1 MPGLKAALEAID
13 NRSDFKT
20 FMQNYAFA
28 HGGVNNKGPRRDGP
42 REEGFVCVPCTMLPW
57 IVLTAMRPSFHRS
70 PRSLRTH
77 PRRATLPRRSRRIAA
92 GRRSALTWRS
102 RWHAT
107 TSTSRPSW

>member
-70 PRSLRTH
+70 PRSLRT
-77 PRRATLPRRSRRIAA
+77 
-92 GRRSALTWRS
+92 SAPP
-102 RWHAT
+102 HA
-107 TSTSRPSW
+107 SSPVSSCSSSPGLHGVMREVMCAMQ